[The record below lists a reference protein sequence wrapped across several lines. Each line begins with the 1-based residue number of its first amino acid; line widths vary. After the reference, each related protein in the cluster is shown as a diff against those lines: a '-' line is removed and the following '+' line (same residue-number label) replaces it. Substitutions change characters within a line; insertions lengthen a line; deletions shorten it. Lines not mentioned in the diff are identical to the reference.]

1 MAYTFTDFG
10 AEVDRAMSGFAV
22 EAASVVDMQI
32 ERPVYLALVIWAFVM
47 GLLIMNGWTRTTFK
61 EFVFTALKIGLLAM
75 VGLNSFTYLTYVI
88 DIGGNLDS
96 WFISMLPNSM
106 GSATPTNVWDSVTQ
120 LWAGSWDLVSRMLS
134 IQVGWG
140 IDSFFQS
147 MVIILLAVVVGVGV
161 LFMTNMALTLI
172 VVNKVI
178 LAVMLGFGPLFICF
192 AMFDWTKSLFS
203 GWLRTVLSVIVTFTL
218 FAAAVMLALAVL
230 NPIVGEIETA
240 AGGSEDGV
248 VMTVLE
254 LSGVFLVI
262 CLSFAGLFRWI
273 PMVAHNITGAIA
285 GLVPPGL
292 LASSRMT
299 AGGAL
304 RTAAAGAGGAA
315 LTLAAGS
322 AAASGIA
329 GAAAS
334 AAAWAEGRRGERAAE
349 AANRLSLAA
358 GGTLEKGLN
367 TMLGGRDDSGFDNGG
382 SSVAAEPGPQGGP
395 DGSGGGAV
403 YGDGTAASFA
413 SADAQGA
420 VGSSGPAGASGSAG
434 SNGPAGYSSN
444 GFSGAAGASG
454 SDGAA
459 GAAGS
464 NGIGE
469 AGTEGSAGAAGAQ
482 GVHGALGAVGAS
494 VVGASGASG
503 IDGSV
508 GATGS
513 AGSTGLQGL
522 SGSSAFGK
530 SGRDGAPGAVG
541 AAGVGLNGLRG
552 VAGEAGTI
560 GEAGADGLSGADGV
574 TEVVTA
580 GGSGTTVSPA
590 AGAMRT
596 VSAGSSF
603 ESVQRD
609 AVVGGGSSAASVGA
623 MPAASTLSEGSS
635 VGTSTV
641 GSAFA
646 LTGAGSSQTSA
657 QAAASRLQSAAFA
670 ASAAASAAN
679 ADVRPQQGAASDAVF
694 GREQHADWQDRRH
707 PDVRV
712 AGPIRT
718 GGSAI
723 DAQAER
729 PGREALSRRY
739 GSVVGG
745 IEDARDRAA
754 DAVHAASNAA
764 AYAKAKASSEA
775 WNRFAS
781 LAPKTA
787 LFARSY
793 AAARAER
800 LAKNEQTSLARKT
813 ADLKTRL
820 DRAVNVVE
828 GRAPMVGRGGF
839 YTGYALGADN
849 NEGPGDMD
857 ADGD

>member
-322 AAASGIA
+322 AA
-329 GAAAS
+329 
-334 AAAWAEGRRGERAAE
+334 
-349 AANRLSLAA
+349 
-358 GGTLEKGLN
+358 
-367 TMLGGRDDSGFDNGG
+367 
-382 SSVAAEPGPQGGP
+382 
-395 DGSGGGAV
+395 
-403 YGDGTAASFA
+403 
-413 SADAQGA
+413 
-420 VGSSGPAGASGSAG
+420 
-434 SNGPAGYSSN
+434 
-444 GFSGAAGASG
+444 ASG